1 MDNVI
6 LYLLYIIMAT
16 CSFSLKGSSLQNCV
30 NTCNTETDNLCSGYC
45 DDTCG
50 ACGSN
55 CPWKQQQQQQQP
67 STTKTSAKAST
78 CFNSLITRLKNYSVL
93 ADKIL
98 KTNNNLSDSL
108 ENLSTITDEQ
118 VKKDIIYE
126 YLTSM
131 YELSTNLIASNFSS
145 IKLDKEDI
153 VAKKNLIGK
162 NKESLRELM
171 EILKTKERQYKIN
184 MGKYNLM
191 VYETRMFQYLFFYA
205 IVLLIIPLL
214 YLFGALN
221 QMVAVFGWLMLVTA
235 GIIYTI
241 YKIKTNKN
249 GRDQIFYSE
258 FNFNKPTRENILRS
272 RLKQELSP
280 QCKKEPNTDEDDF
293 DPKSADIGDITKWKN
308 KID

>member
-1 MDNVI
+1 
-6 LYLLYIIMAT
+6 MAT

-50 ACGSN
+50 GCGSK
-55 CPWKQQQQQQQP
+55 CPWKQQQP
-67 STTKTSAKAST
+67 STTQTGAGAGAGAKAST
-78 CFNSLITRLKNYSVL
+78 CFNSLITRLKKYSVL
-93 ADKIL
+93 ADRIL

-108 ENLSTITDEQ
+108 ENLSIITDEQ

-145 IKLDKEDI
+145 IKLDREDI
-153 VAKKNLIGK
+153 TAKKNLIGK

-191 VYETRMFQYLFFYA
+191 VYETRMFQYLFFYT

-221 QMVAVFGWLMLVTA
+221 KMVAVLGWLMLITA

-241 YKIKTNKN
+241 YKIKTNKR

-280 QCKKEPNTDEDDF
+280 KCKKEQDTDEDEF
-293 DPKSADIGDITKWKN
+293 DPKNTDIGDITKWKN